1 MYIYNYV
8 CKSHQIP
15 CKSVCS
21 FSAIVWPQ
29 IRFGIVETYLTYF
42 VWARLGHVGEC
53 RSTELGRLKMIETA
67 LQSYTAPEC
76 LPKLFAVVIE
86 TAMSYIHISF
96 EIKKTIY
103 IIYIHKYG
111 QDGGAAR
118 GSAFCRAGVLCIL
131 GCRLTGRMADEIC
144 FQNTKS

>member
-1 MYIYNYV
+1 
-8 CKSHQIP
+8 
-15 CKSVCS
+15 
-21 FSAIVWPQ
+21 
-29 IRFGIVETYLTYF
+29 
-42 VWARLGHVGEC
+42 
-53 RSTELGRLKMIETA
+53 MIETA

-76 LPKLFAVVIE
+76 LPNLFAVVIE

-96 EIKKTIY
+96 EIKNIY

-131 GCRLTGRMADEIC
+131 GCWLTGRMADEIC

>member
-1 MYIYNYV
+1 MYISILYHPNICIHTYLYIYMYRYIYIYTYIYIYIILYVYIYNYV

-103 IIYIHKYG
+103 IYIH
-111 QDGGAAR
+111 
-118 GSAFCRAGVLCIL
+118 
-131 GCRLTGRMADEIC
+131 T
-144 FQNTKS
+144 

>member
-1 MYIYNYV
+1 MINYSIFIYLYYIILIYVYIHTYIYTCIGIYIYTYIYIILYVYIYNYV

-96 EIKKTIY
+96 EIKKNNIY
-103 IIYIHKYG
+103 NIH
-111 QDGGAAR
+111 
-118 GSAFCRAGVLCIL
+118 
-131 GCRLTGRMADEIC
+131 T
-144 FQNTKS
+144 